1 MLNSRV
7 IEIYPEP
14 VSKMCPMPDL
24 SPKAHVP
31 KLRDTWFI
39 IIPNPEDPNDNSLC
53 IQIIQ
58 GPFCHVVVKY
68 KDFKTDP
75 TLNDDGT
82 LTCQYGYDI
91 ITSPSDIG
99 ERDITDEQGKIFEEN
114 LGKAIL
120 EIIEEQHIGNNE
132 DRNNNIKESVTE

>member
-1 MLNSRV
+1 MSV
-7 IEIYPEP
+7 EEIH
-14 VSKMCPMPDL
+14 PMPDL
-24 SPKAHVP
+24 SPKVHVP
-31 KLRDTWFI
+31 KLRDTWFVL
-39 IIPNPEDPNDNSLC
+39 IPNPENPNDNSLC

-91 ITSPSDIG
+91 ITSPADIG
-99 ERDITDEQGKIFEEN
+99 ERVITDEQGEIFEEK
-114 LGKAIL
+114 LGQAIL
-120 EIIEEQHIGNNE
+120 EIIEEHHIGSNE
-132 DRNNNIKESVTE
+132 DRNNHTKESVTE

>member
-1 MLNSRV
+1 
-7 IEIYPEP
+7 
-14 VSKMCPMPDL
+14 MPDL

-31 KLRDTWFI
+31 KLKDNWYVRVA
-39 IIPNPEDPNDNSLC
+39 NPDDPNDDSLC
-53 IQIIQ
+53 IQIVD
-58 GPFCHVVVKY
+58 GPFCRVVVKY

-99 ERDITDEQGKIFEEN
+99 ERDISDEQGKIFEEK
-114 LGKAIL
+114 LGQAIL
-120 EIIEEQHIGNNE
+120 EIIEEHHIGNNE
-132 DRNNNIKESVTE
+132 DRNNYTKESVTE

>member
-1 MLNSRV
+1 MLNLKV
-7 IEIYPEP
+7 TGIY
-14 VSKMCPMPDL
+14 PMPDL

-31 KLRDTWFI
+31 KLKDNWYVRVA
-39 IIPNPEDPNDNSLC
+39 NPDDPNDDSLC
-53 IQIIQ
+53 IQIVD
-58 GPFCHVVVKY
+58 GPFCRVVVKY

-99 ERDITDEQGKIFEEN
+99 ERDISDEQGKIFEEK
-114 LGKAIL
+114 LGQAIL
-120 EIIEEQHIGNNE
+120 EIIEEHHIGNNE
-132 DRNNNIKESVTE
+132 DRNNYTKESVTE

>member
-1 MLNSRV
+1 
-7 IEIYPEP
+7 
-14 VSKMCPMPDL
+14 MPDL
-24 SPKAHVP
+24 SPQKHVP
-31 KLRDTWFI
+31 KLKDTWYNI
-39 IIPNPEDPNDNSLC
+39 VSNPEDPNYNSLC
-53 IQIIQ
+53 IQIKS
-58 GPFCHVVVKY
+58 GPFCHVILKY

-99 ERDITDEQGKIFEEN
+99 ERVITDEQGRIFETN

-120 EIIEEQHIGNNE
+120 EIIEEHHIGNNE
-132 DRNNNIKESVTE
+132 NRDNNIKESVTE

>member
-1 MLNSRV
+1 MLKFKV
-7 IEIYPEP
+7 TEILEGWL
-14 VSKMCPMPDL
+14 MPDL
-24 SPKAHVP
+24 SPQAHVP
-31 KLRDTWFI
+31 KLKDTWYNI
-39 IIPNPEDPNDNSLC
+39 VSNPEEPDDNSLC
-53 IQIIQ
+53 IQIKQ
-58 GPFCHVVVKY
+58 GPFCHVIVKY

-99 ERDITDEQGKIFEEN
+99 ERVITDEQGKIFEVN

-120 EIIEEQHIGNNE
+120 EIIEEQNIGGNE
-132 DRNNNIKESVTE
+132 DRNNDIKESVTE

>member
-1 MLNSRV
+1 
-7 IEIYPEP
+7 
-14 VSKMCPMPDL
+14 MPDL

-31 KLRDTWFI
+31 KLKDNWYVRV
-39 IIPNPEDPNDNSLC
+39 PNPEDPNDDSLC
-53 IQIIQ
+53 IQIVD
-58 GPFCHVVVKY
+58 GPFCRVVVKY

-99 ERDITDEQGKIFEEN
+99 ERVITDEQGRIFEEK
-114 LGKAIL
+114 LGQAIL
-120 EIIEEQHIGNNE
+120 EIIEEHHIIGSDE
-132 DRNNNIKESVTE
+132 DRNNHIKESVTK

>member
-1 MLNSRV
+1 
-7 IEIYPEP
+7 
-14 VSKMCPMPDL
+14 MPDL

-31 KLRDTWFI
+31 KLKDTWYI
-39 IIPNPEDPNDNSLC
+39 ICSNPEAPDDNSLC

-58 GPFCHVVVKY
+58 GPFCLVVVKY

-75 TLNDDGT
+75 SLNDDGT

-99 ERDITDEQGKIFEEN
+99 ERVITDEQGKIFEDN

-120 EIIEEQHIGNNE
+120 EIIEEHNIGGDEN
-132 DRNNNIKESVTE
+132 RNNITKEFVTE

>member
-1 MLNSRV
+1 MLNLKV
-7 IEIYPEP
+7 TGIY
-14 VSKMCPMPDL
+14 PMPDL

-31 KLRDTWFI
+31 KLKDNWYVRV
-39 IIPNPEDPNDNSLC
+39 PNPEDPNDDSLC
-53 IQIIQ
+53 IQIVD
-58 GPFCHVVVKY
+58 GPFCRVVVKY

-99 ERDITDEQGKIFEEN
+99 ERVITDEQGKIFEEN

-120 EIIEEQHIGNNE
+120 EIIEEQNIGGDEN
-132 DRNNNIKESVTE
+132 RNNNTKEFVTE

>member
-1 MLNSRV
+1 MLNLKV
-7 IEIYPEP
+7 TGIY
-14 VSKMCPMPDL
+14 PMPDL
-24 SPKAHVP
+24 SPQAHVP
-31 KLRDTWFI
+31 KLKDTWYNI
-39 IIPNPEDPNDNSLC
+39 VSNPEDPNDNSLC
-53 IQIIQ
+53 IQIKQ
-58 GPFCHVVVKY
+58 GPFCHVIVKY

-99 ERDITDEQGKIFEEN
+99 ERVITDEQGKIFEET

-120 EIIEEQHIGNNE
+120 EIIEEQTTGGNEN
-132 DRNNNIKESVTE
+132 RNNNTKEFVTE

>member
-1 MLNSRV
+1 MS
-7 IEIYPEP
+7 
-14 VSKMCPMPDL
+14 VSKMHPMPDL

-31 KLRDTWFI
+31 KLRDNWYI
-39 IIPNPEDPNDNSLC
+39 ICSNPEAPDDNSLC

-58 GPFCHVVVKY
+58 GPFSHVIVKY

-75 TLNDDGT
+75 NLNDDGT

-99 ERDITDEQGKIFEEN
+99 ERVITDEQGRIFEEK

-120 EIIEEQHIGNNE
+120 EIIEEHQIGNDE
-132 DRNNNIKESVTE
+132 DRNNHIKESVTE

>member
-1 MLNSRV
+1 MH
-7 IEIYPEP
+7 
-14 VSKMCPMPDL
+14 PMPDL

-39 IIPNPEDPNDNSLC
+39 LIPNPEDPNDNSLC

-58 GPFCHVVVKY
+58 GPFRYVIVKY

-99 ERDITDEQGKIFEEN
+99 ERVITDEQGEIFEEK
-114 LGKAIL
+114 LGQAIL
-120 EIIEEQHIGNNE
+120 EIIEEHHIIGSNE
-132 DRNNNIKESVTE
+132 DRDNHTKESVTE

>member
-1 MLNSRV
+1 MLNLKV
-7 IEIYPEP
+7 TGIY
-14 VSKMCPMPDL
+14 PMPDL

-31 KLRDTWFI
+31 KLKDNWYVRV
-39 IIPNPEDPNDNSLC
+39 PNPEDPNDDSLC
-53 IQIIQ
+53 IQIVD
-58 GPFCHVVVKY
+58 GPFCRVVVKY

-99 ERDITDEQGKIFEEN
+99 ERVITDEQGRIFEET

-120 EIIEEQHIGNNE
+120 EIIEEQNIGGNE
-132 DRNNNIKESVTE
+132 DRNNNTKESVTE